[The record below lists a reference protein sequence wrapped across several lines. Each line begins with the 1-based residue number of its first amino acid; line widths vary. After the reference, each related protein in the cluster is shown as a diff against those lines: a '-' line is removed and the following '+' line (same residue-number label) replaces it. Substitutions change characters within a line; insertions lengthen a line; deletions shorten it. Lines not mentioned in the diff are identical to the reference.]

1 MDFEETTINETDGL
15 SEVVET
21 PEEVPSESL
30 DSVLEE
36 GEPQPEQTE
45 APKAKE
51 EPGYVR
57 GRIDKAVQKV
67 RAEYDQQIAN
77 LKASFEEQMRPIRE
91 QLFESQAQELVKS
104 RKVADIETARELVR
118 LRNGQPVQVEE
129 PQQPRQANGQFAP
142 KEKADPETSTRINM
156 LQHQADRIKANN
168 GPDVIAEFKNNE
180 EIKAKVISGEM
191 DFYDVAEYIR
201 DNQKRRPP
209 TPMRSSN
216 GASGMSPNAIAN
228 MTDEQF
234 ARMEKRIKE
243 GARYELR

>member
-67 RAEYDQQIAN
+67 RAEYDQQIAD

-91 QLFESQAQELVKS
+91 QLFESQAQELLKS
-104 RKVADIETARELVR
+104 HKVTDIETARELVR
-118 LRNGQPVQVEE
+118 LRNGQQAAPVVE
-129 PQQPRQANGQFAP
+129 QPRQANGQFAP
-142 KEKADPETSTRINM
+142 KEDPATSARIEM
-156 LQHQADRIKANN
+156 LRHQADKIRAAG
-168 GPDVIAEFKNNE
+168 GPDVISEWRNNE
-180 EIKAKVISGEM
+180 EINKKVVSGEM
-191 DFYDVAEYIR
+191 DFYDVADYLR

-209 TPMRSSN
+209 SPMRSSN